1 VNQKRFEA
9 AVRDYWRV
17 RTSQQQKQLTS
28 GKVDAGTRGA
38 VTGGAHMD
46 SMAKLM
52 AEIFLD
58 AGFPERSI
66 SRSSAVELPGHFRP
80 EKKWDL
86 VVVHEGS
93 LAAAIEFKSQVGS
106 FGNNYNN
113 RVEEGIGNAVD
124 VWTGYREGLFG
135 ESRPWLGYLM
145 LLEEA
150 PKSTAPVKNREPFFK
165 VDPVLKNASYKKRY
179 EIYCRRLVRERL
191 YDAACFL
198 TSSADPTSKIHEPAA
213 DLSFAAF
220 MAAIRAR
227 AAALLITD
235 G

>member
-1 VNQKRFEA
+1 MDSLARLMEEIFI
-9 AVRDYWRV
+9 
-17 RTSQQQKQLTS
+17 
-28 GKVDAGTRGA
+28 DAGLPR
-38 VTGGAHMD
+38 
-46 SMAKLM
+46 
-52 AEIFLD
+52 
-58 AGFPERSI
+58 RSI
-66 SRSSAVELPGHFRP
+66 RRSSAVELPGYFRP

-86 VVVHEGS
+86 VVVYGGT

-135 ESRPWLGYLM
+135 PTRPWLGYLM

-150 PKSTAPVKNREPFFK
+150 PKSTKPVKNREPYFK
-165 VDPVLKNASYKKRY
+165 VDPALKNASYKTRY
-179 EIYCRRLVRERL
+179 EVYCRRLVRERL

-198 TSSADPTSKIHEPAA
+198 TSSADPGSEIHEPAE

-220 MAAIRAR
+220 MTAIRAR
-227 AAALLITD
+227 AAALLATNR
-235 G
+235 